1 MREADRQMQMQMMH
15 ILNAQHAML
24 VRVLGPLPS
33 GVGGE
38 GGSSAGES
46 DNCGRGVDGSVA

>member
-1 MREADRQMQMQMMH
+1 MQMQMMH